1 MAKADY
7 PLLLTPHLAERIW
20 GGSLLGKGIG
30 EAWDLSVHPNGPAR
44 VANGALE
51 GATLS
56 EVAATRAE
64 DFGGPIELLAKR
76 LDCALDLSVQ
86 VHPKHGDPKTESWVV
101 LHAVPGA
108 GVYHGFVRP
117 VEREEV
123 KQAALDGS
131 LPKLMRFV
139 PVAEGDC
146 IFVPSGTLHAIGGGL
161 LLFELQQS
169 ADTTYRLFDW
179 GRGRE
184 LHLDQGLACTD
195 LTAEDALARP
205 RSLDPARTR
214 LVECE
219 HFFIDRLELDGTEA
233 TLDPAGRW
241 IAVLALHG
249 HARLGGLELAPGA
262 TAVIPAAAGATAV
275 SADPECSLLAYGP
288 GQPRGIE

>member
-20 GGSLLGKGIG
+20 GGSLLGQGIG

-44 VANGALE
+44 VANGALQ
-51 GATLS
+51 GASLS
-56 EVAATRAE
+56 EVAATRAA

-76 LDCALDLSVQ
+76 LDCAQDLSVQ
-86 VHPKHGDPKTESWVV
+86 VHPKQGDPKTESWVV
-101 LHAVPGA
+101 LHADPGA
-108 GVYHGFVRP
+108 GVFHGFVRP

-123 KQAALDGS
+123 KKAALDGS

-139 PVAEGDC
+139 PVSEGDC

-195 LTAEDALARP
+195 LTATEALSRP
-205 RSLDPARTR
+205 RILEPARTR

-219 HFFIDRLELDGTEA
+219 HFFVDRVELDGA
-233 TLDPAGRW
+233 QLTLDPAGRW

-249 HARLGGLELAPGA
+249 QARLGDLDLMPGA
-262 TAVIPAAAGATAV
+262 TAMIPAAAGPTTLAA
-275 SADPECSLLAYGP
+275 SGSGSLLAYGP
-288 GQPRGIE
+288 GQPHGIE